1 MIVRRITVIEMDSVN
16 KRQKQWIYSILIGV
30 ISVVIGALLVIYKRD
45 SLNIILIISGVLL
58 IIDGAIAI
66 IGGLMDKVLIPVVV
80 GGSFVALGVA
90 IILFTNLFTDIF
102 MILLGVLLILMG
114 VLGAMSAFDK
124 SENGFIGM
132 IISFVFAAALI
143 LAGIITLF
151 NLDEVA
157 DWVMI
162 AIGVITIISGAL
174 NIIGGI
180 VTYNA
185 LRNAQ

>member
-1 MIVRRITVIEMDSVN
+1 MDSVN
-16 KRQKQWIYSILIGV
+16 RRQKQWIYSILIGV

-102 MILLGVLLILMG
+102 MVLLGVLLILMG
-114 VLGAMSAFDK
+114 VLGAMGAFDK
-124 SENGFIGM
+124 SKNGFIGM
-132 IISFVFAAALI
+132 IISLVFAAALI

-151 NLDEVA
+151 NLNEAA
-157 DWVMI
+157 DWLMI
-162 AIGVITIISGAL
+162 VIGVIMIVSGIL
-174 NIIGGI
+174 NILGG
-180 VTYNA
+180 VLEY
-185 LRNAQ
+185 RNLKA